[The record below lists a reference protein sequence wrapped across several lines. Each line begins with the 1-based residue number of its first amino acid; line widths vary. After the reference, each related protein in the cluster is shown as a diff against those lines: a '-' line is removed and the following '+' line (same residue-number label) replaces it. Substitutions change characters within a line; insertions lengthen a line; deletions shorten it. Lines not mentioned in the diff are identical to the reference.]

1 MTIKRRSFF
10 GMILAA
16 VSTGVVAARDR
27 GLRGTAALSRFRL
40 KPRSIYLGE
49 ATLFHSEKI
58 LAPCEFEEEI
68 LGDGTQVTEAT
79 AWEPDGTEVKMS
91 LHGGSKGRARSGAL
105 TVFFK
110 EESDPEMMAQ
120 FKQKQRFSIRITPIP
135 S

>member
-1 MTIKRRSFF
+1 MTIKRRSFV

-27 GLRGTAALSRFRL
+27 GLRGTAALARFRL
-40 KPRSIYLGE
+40 NPRSIYLGE

-58 LAPCEFEEEI
+58 LDPAWEP
-68 LGDGTQVTEAT
+68 DGT
-79 AWEPDGTEVKMS
+79 PDGTEVKMS

-110 EESDPEMMAQ
+110 EESDPEMMDQ
-120 FKQKQRFSIRITPIP
+120 FKQKQRNFLYALLPFPP
-135 S
+135 SPSLV